1 MQVRGTAATQSY
13 GAEPDI
19 ADWANGCALNPAR
32 IQPSQR
38 DDPTVQAAAGRLADH
53 AERGLTRLAELANE
67 QLESIDEV
75 AAR

>member
-1 MQVRGTAATQSY
+1 MQVRGTAATRSY

-38 DDPTVQAAAGRLADH
+38 EDPVVQAATARLTDN
-53 AERGLTRLAELANE
+53 AERGLTRLAELAN
-67 QLESIDEV
+67 QPRLG
-75 AAR
+75 